1 MDSSF
6 VCFKIR
12 GSMFAHV
19 FHGPICIP
27 VCCVVCICSSI
38 IFLLLYIG
46 IDVAKL
52 ALACNFDYADLG
64 SKKASERIMQR
75 QLPQHVLTSFL
86 WSRVNIVRVHPAIV
100 ERRPDDAFRK
110 GNRCL
115 QYRKHQVFAC
125 WHRHCCHADLPRS
138 AGTVSGDSCLRS
150 GEAMGFTGR
159 SGSWPTPLFCHMCV
173 CIRRWEKMH
182 LYMYLSIDQSNL
194 I

>member
-1 MDSSF
+1 MLGWFFLPETNEYKVISNGQF
-6 VCFKIR
+6 VRLFQNSRFYVCPCFSWSHMHTCMVR
-12 GSMFAHV
+12 CMHL
-19 FHGPICIP
+19 
-27 VCCVVCICSSI
+27 
-38 IFLLLYIG
+38 FLNNLYIG

-75 QLPQHVLTSFL
+75 QLPQHVLTSFV

-115 QYRKHQVFAC
+115 QHRKHQVFAC

-138 AGTVSGDSCLRS
+138 AGTVSGDSWLRS

-173 CIRRWEKMH
+173 CV
-182 LYMYLSIDQSNL
+182 
-194 I
+194 